1 MKKANQEKGAPSDIK
16 KGIQKDA
23 SVLGPDYLGKVAP
36 FKASPC
42 RKYRFRQNP
51 HRCCDTPGPYVRR
64 QSFSEWMCLIPV
76 VFNRDDDVHV
86 LLDPLFDP
94 LMGRFPVG
102 TFFLEHFPIGFHEDR
117 GGWDIGGFGTSQPKR
132 NQRGHLIG
140 TGVVPSKFRRSL
152 ARISSPAS
160 RGHVGSRIT
169 ISSPPIR
176 ATQSDVRTL
185 SLHKAATVWSN
196 LSPTRCPM

>member
-1 MKKANQEKGAPSDIK
+1 MLRRTEYAFGVKA
-16 KGIQKDA
+16 
-23 SVLGPDYLGKVAP
+23 
-36 FKASPC
+36 F
-42 RKYRFRQNP
+42 QN
-51 HRCCDTPGPYVRR
+51 G
-64 QSFSEWMCLIPV
+64 EGLIPV

-140 TGVVPSKFRRSL
+140 TGVVPIKVPPQLGKDLLASL
-152 ARISSPAS
+152 TWACGQQDNDLVPAHP
-160 RGHVGSRIT
+160 GHA
-169 ISSPPIR
+169 IR
-176 ATQSDVRTL
+176 CAHAFLAQGRHGLEQLVSDKMPHVIVRQL
-185 SLHKAATVWSN
+185 QH
-196 LSPTRCPM
+196 R

>member
-1 MKKANQEKGAPSDIK
+1 MLRDSFFKKRSVQKRKNGAASPVPSIWPGISSPHGNGVTGKARHLAVSAVHEKGEPRKGRPIGHK
-16 KGIQKDA
+16 KRHPKGCLR
-23 SVLGPDYLGKVAP
+23 LGADYLGKVAP

-51 HRCCDTPGPYVRR
+51 HRVATRRAYVRR

-132 NQRGHLIG
+132 NRPIQ
-140 TGVVPSKFRRSL
+140 PS
-152 ARISSPAS
+152 
-160 RGHVGSRIT
+160 G
-169 ISSPPIR
+169 
-176 ATQSDVRTL
+176 
-185 SLHKAATVWSN
+185 
-196 LSPTRCPM
+196 

>member
-1 MKKANQEKGAPSDIK
+1 MLRRTEYAFGVKA
-16 KGIQKDA
+16 
-23 SVLGPDYLGKVAP
+23 
-36 FKASPC
+36 F
-42 RKYRFRQNP
+42 QN
-51 HRCCDTPGPYVRR
+51 G
-64 QSFSEWMCLIPV
+64 EGLIPV

-102 TFFLEHFPIGFHEDR
+102 PFFLEHFPIGFHEDR
-117 GGWDIGGFGTSQPKR
+117 GGWDIGGFGTSQPKG

-140 TGVVPSKFRRSL
+140 TGVV
-152 ARISSPAS
+152 
-160 RGHVGSRIT
+160 
-169 ISSPPIR
+169 PIR